1 MPKELTSYVAH
12 DGSSTPTQTNA
23 GVIRLEQDAVTK
35 RIEQDGTVRVLQD
48 TVITPKNLTEYD
60 SL

>member
-1 MPKELTSYVAH
+1 MAKELTSYVAS

-23 GVIRLEQDAVTK
+23 GVIRVEQDGTQRV
-35 RIEQDGTVRVLQD
+35 EQDGTVRVLQD
-48 TVITPKNLTEYD
+48 TVITPKELTSYD